1 MTTFANSPHCWS
13 TASDGSSADTLPG
26 ELSALG
32 EHLGS
37 CQSTHWRLL
46 TLHCAAQTLR
56 GFMAARFVTT
66 VVLVTVFLGV
76 NIWLL

>member
-1 MTTFANSPHCWS
+1 MTTFTYPSQCWA
-13 TASDGSSADTLPG
+13 TASDGSAADTLPG

-32 EHLGS
+32 EHLGN
-37 CQSTHWRLL
+37 CQSTHWNLL
-46 TLHCAAQTLR
+46 GLHCAAQSLR